1 MKEQPHHGAPASV
14 RRGHSTPNL
23 SSLMVGELEA
33 IAAPTGNSPGRG
45 SGSSSPHSSTTP
57 SLQVSVTGA
66 TMTLVAAEGSAEEL
80 ATFFEVSV
88 RIGQQ
93 ELSGARRRFR
103 EFHKLYRELQKNY
116 PHLIGEYASGSSSSS
131 SFAHEREF
139 GHSSG
144 GSEGEGS
151 GEPADTASA
160 VRIPPF
166 PKKHLFRAAW
176 DPEVVVERVQRLCAW
191 LSAVTAKLQFAS
203 LELVSFLNIP
213 LYAAIRLLSGD
224 LQVSSSSSTRLSPSL
239 SSSFSKKRNSGP
251 PPLVSDTHRVSL
263 LSLFRPRS
271 HRTLRSR
278 TTRPTQCS
286 RSIDPRHA
294 HLPSGTPPS
303 RASTAITTRSRSS
316 QERQEQEEEE
326 EAREEA
332 EEEVVAAR
340 AAAAAGSL
348 APLCARPR

>member
-151 GEPADTASA
+151 GEPADAASA

-176 DPEVVVERVQRLCAW
+176 DPEVVVERVQRLGVW

-224 LQVSSSSSTRLSPSL
+224 LQVSSSSSSTRLSPSL
-239 SSSFSKKRNSGP
+239 SSSFSEKRNSGP
-251 PPLVSDTHRVSL
+251 PPRLSDTHRVSL

-278 TTRPTQCS
+278 TTRPTLCS
-286 RSIDPRHA
+286 RSIDPRRA

-303 RASTAITTRSRSS
+303 RASTATTTRSRSL

-332 EEEVVAAR
+332 EEVVVVAR
-340 AAAAAGSL
+340 EAAAGLL